1 MPRSNL
7 KAALLAAIPL
17 EIVNFWVVG
26 YPAGTS
32 GLSSSSQ
39 SAALALQWYVLHLPG
54 IIASDRSIFLRAHPI
69 SCSLLLLLAGY
80 IDTVIVLYAIFWAA
94 RLALRS
100 LGKLSSPMKH
110 AH

>member
-17 EIVNFWVVG
+17 EILNFWVVG
-26 YPAGTS
+26 YPAGAS

-39 SAALALQWYVLHLPG
+39 SAALALQWYVFHLPG
-54 IIASDRSIFLRAHPI
+54 IIASDRSIFLRAHPFP
-69 SCSLLLLLAGY
+69 CSLLLLLVGY
-80 IDTVIVLYAIFWAA
+80 IDTAILLCAVFWAA
-94 RLALRS
+94 RLALHTLR
-100 LGKLSSPMKH
+100 KLSSPLKH

>member
-1 MPRSNL
+1 MRSNL
-7 KAALLAAIPL
+7 KAALLAAIPI

-26 YPAGTS
+26 YPAGTR

-54 IIASDRSIFLRAHPI
+54 IIASDRSIFLRAHPVP
-69 SCSLLLLLAGY
+69 CSLMLLLIGY
-80 IDTVIVLYAIFWAA
+80 IDTVILLCAILWAT
-94 RLALRS
+94 RLTLHTLR
-100 LGKLSSPMKH
+100 KLSSPLKH